1 MRLVFLLALFL
12 ASFAATPAANPGTAK
27 GSLQVGAETIP
38 LKFAAAQMH
47 DNAEK
52 LLDRPREL
60 RIVLADREIPQDALS
75 GIVSLPVAH
84 MAREGK
90 VKGLLLRVDPGN
102 RRRVSV
108 TLLRPVPTAQVSLLN
123 QTLTAGQDAF
133 RTLEVKGNR
142 LIGEIEYRDTSS
154 RPSDYPKVGYT
165 VRFSAP
171 LFNEPAV
178 TADLKGKEAHD
189 SPQVRLLRE
198 RARALA
204 KGDFAFIRK
213 FSTERTNRA
222 TDVFLERAGS
232 QAPVQAREAA
242 ADLERSLKKL
252 QRVVVR
258 GDRAVVIFPGN
269 EWMNF
274 AHVKGQWLLD
284 D

>member
-1 MRLVFLLALFL
+1 MRFIPLLALFL
-12 ASFAATPAANPGTAK
+12 APFLATLAIDPGVAK

-75 GIVSLPVAH
+75 GIAFPPVVQ

-90 VKGLLLRVDPGN
+90 VKGLFLRLDPGN

-108 TLLRPVPTAQVSLLN
+108 TVLRPMPSAQISLLN
-123 QTLTAGQDAF
+123 QTLTASRDAF
-133 RTLEVKGNR
+133 KALDVGGNR
-142 LIGEIEYRDTSS
+142 VTGEIEYRDTSS
-154 RPSDYPKVGYT
+154 TPSDYPKIGYA
-165 VRFSAP
+165 VRFGAP

-178 TADLKGKEAHD
+178 TADLRGKEAYD
-189 SPQVRLLRE
+189 SPQVRVLRE

-204 KGDFAFIRK
+204 KGDIAIARQ
-213 FSTERTNRA
+213 FSTERANRTA
-222 TDVFLERAGS
+222 DAFLARAGS
-232 QAPVQAREAA
+232 QAPVYVREAA

-258 GDRAVVIFPGN
+258 GDRAVVIFSGK
-269 EWMNF
+269 EWMNLVR
-274 AHVKGQWLLD
+274 AGGQWLLD